1 MQVNIIII
9 PDNEEAIYMHITTN
23 YIDNLYTYTL
33 FFPST
38 KNYLDFIK
46 SKKIYISDF
55 EEYNKDHL
63 DYLKNNLDEF
73 TKQVANTMPIY
84 ILFDLESIDIIDNV
98 ILDISNLSWNDKL
111 LIINNIATE
120 NTYFMDKYT
129 VNEVIS
135 LEEIKC
141 IYQIITDIAS
151 NLLNKSPLE
160 QIYSIYNL
168 LKERPYL
175 REQENEST
183 LVSRSL
189 NHILYTEPIVCI
201 GYCNF
206 FMAICDALGINT
218 STIKW
223 KNEESHASN
232 MCFIND
238 SKYNIV
244 GIFAMDITWD
254 NTKYDTLKNFL
265 NPLLIEETIKKINGF
280 TIKDSHNIFYSL
292 VSDYQEYNHLENES
306 DILNKRKIIIDK
318 INEIYS
324 LLKINK
330 KIEFICDIDKE
341 VWEIFKLSYV
351 IISPYILKSIINS
364 DNKLDD
370 ETCLELIQTSF
381 HYQTLPNES
390 KLLTNKFLRT
400 KER

>member
-9 PDNEEAIYMHITTN
+9 PDNEETIYMNITTN

-55 EEYNKDHL
+55 EEHNKDHL

-73 TKQVANTMPIY
+73 TKQVANTIPIY
-84 ILFDLESIDIIDNV
+84 ILYDLESIDIIDNV

-111 LIINNIATE
+111 LIINNIAIE

-189 NHILYTEPIVCI
+189 KIV
-201 GYCNF
+201 Y
-206 FMAICDALGINT
+206 
-218 STIKW
+218 
-223 KNEESHASN
+223 
-232 MCFIND
+232 
-238 SKYNIV
+238 
-244 GIFAMDITWD
+244 
-254 NTKYDTLKNFL
+254 
-265 NPLLIEETIKKINGF
+265 
-280 TIKDSHNIFYSL
+280 
-292 VSDYQEYNHLENES
+292 
-306 DILNKRKIIIDK
+306 
-318 INEIYS
+318 
-324 LLKINK
+324 
-330 KIEFICDIDKE
+330 
-341 VWEIFKLSYV
+341 
-351 IISPYILKSIINS
+351 
-364 DNKLDD
+364 
-370 ETCLELIQTSF
+370 
-381 HYQTLPNES
+381 
-390 KLLTNKFLRT
+390 
-400 KER
+400 